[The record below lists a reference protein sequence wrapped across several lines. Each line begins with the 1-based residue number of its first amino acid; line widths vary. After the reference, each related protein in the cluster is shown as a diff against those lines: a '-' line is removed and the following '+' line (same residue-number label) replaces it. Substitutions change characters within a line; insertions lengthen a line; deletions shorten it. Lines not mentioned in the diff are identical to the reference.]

1 MALKDQIE
9 LGLSLPH
16 RSPDPIE
23 IAAIRQVAQRA
34 EALGFRDLWVTNNTL
49 DEAGG
54 CFDSLTLLTYA
65 AALTTTIR
73 VGVSVLV
80 LPVYNPIHVAHQVAT
95 LDYLSGGRAIL
106 GVGLGREQHYAEF
119 QIPRERRVRR
129 FLESVELM
137 KALWTQP
144 KVTYQGQIFQLQDG
158 VMKPKPVQK
167 PHPPVWLGGG
177 HPDALRRA
185 AAIADGW
192 MGAGGS
198 TAAAFAKSVPVV
210 RAALEK
216 AGRDSASFPISK
228 RVFMSVHERPEVA
241 QAEVHR
247 WFSVVYHN
255 PDLTTAGGVYGTP
268 AQVREQLEALVAA
281 GASHLLLN
289 PVTRYTE
296 QVEALAEVAG
306 LQD

>member
-1 MALKDQIE
+1 MALQDQIA
-9 LGLSLPH
+9 LGMSLPH

-23 IAAIRQVAQRA
+23 AAAIRQVAQRA

-49 DEAGG
+49 DHAS

-65 AALTTTIR
+65 AAVTSTIR

-80 LPVYNPIHVAHQVAT
+80 LPLYHPIHVAHQVAT
-95 LDYLSGGRAIL
+95 LDYLSGGRAVL
-106 GVGLGREQHYAEF
+106 GIGLGREHYAEF

-129 FLESVELM
+129 FLEQVELM

-144 KVTYQGQIFQLQDG
+144 KVTYRGQIFQLADG
-158 VMKPKPVQK
+158 EMGPKPVQK

-198 TAAAFAKSVPVV
+198 STAAFGQSVPLV

-216 AGRDSASFPISK
+216 AGRDPASFPISK

-247 WFSVVYHN
+247 WFSTVYHN
-255 PDLTTAGGVYGTP
+255 PGLTTTGGVYGTP
-268 AQVREQLEALVAA
+268 AQVQEQLQALVAL
-281 GASHLLLN
+281 GATHLLLN

-296 QVEALAEVAG
+296 QVEALAEVVG
-306 LQD
+306 LA

>member
-1 MALKDQIE
+1 MGLKDQIA

-23 IAAIRQVAQRA
+23 VAVIHRVAQRA

-49 DEAGG
+49 DHAG

-73 VGVSVLV
+73 LGVSVLV
-80 LPVYNPIHVAHQVAT
+80 LPVYSPIHVAHQVAT
-95 LDYLSGGRAIL
+95 LDYLSGGRAVL
-106 GVGLGREQHYAEF
+106 GVGLGRDNHYTEF
-119 QIPRERRVRR
+119 QVPRERRIRR
-129 FLESVELM
+129 FVEAVELM

-144 KVTYQGQIFQLQDG
+144 QVTYRGQIFQLEDG
-158 VMKPKPVQK
+158 MMGPKPVQK
-167 PHPPVWLGGG
+167 PHPPLWLGGG

-198 TAAAFAKSVPVV
+198 STAAFAQSVPVV

-216 AGRDSASFPISK
+216 SGRDPASFPISK
-228 RVFMSVHERPEVA
+228 RVFMSVHERPEIA

-247 WFSVVYHN
+247 WFSLVYHN
-255 PDLTTAGGVYGTP
+255 PELTTTGGVYGTP
-268 AQVREQLEALVAA
+268 EQVREQLEALVTM
-281 GASHLLLN
+281 GANHLLLN
-289 PVTRYTE
+289 PVARYTE

-306 LQD
+306 LS